1 MGPKTFWNF
10 YNMKF
15 LPQFFTMGK
24 FLLGINLYV
33 VFNRE

>member
-15 LPQFFTMGK
+15 LQFFTMGK
-24 FLLGINLYV
+24 FLPGINLYV
-33 VFNRE
+33 VFNGE